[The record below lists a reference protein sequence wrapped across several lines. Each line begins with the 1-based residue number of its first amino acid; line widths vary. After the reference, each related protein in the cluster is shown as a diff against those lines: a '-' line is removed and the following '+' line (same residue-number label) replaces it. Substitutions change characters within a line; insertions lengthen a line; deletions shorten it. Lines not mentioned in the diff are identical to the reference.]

1 MYETVHELQRKK
13 QKSLILKLDFEK
25 VYDKVNWT
33 FLQQVLIM
41 KGFPEKWCQWIQKI
55 VTG

>member
-13 QKSLILKLDFEK
+13 QKGLILKLDFEK

-33 FLQQVLIM
+33 FLQQVLRM